1 MNLSRTFTLLA
12 FAFSSVSVSVSAIE
26 IENEIKPVMK
36 MYDTN
41 DIMMHMNH
49 NSKFSHLVKIR
60 DEFVSWAE
68 KYSKKYES
76 IEHELERMLVWAE
89 NHEFIHAHN
98 NATPKPSHTVAHND
112 FSDMTNDEF
121 NQRFNLGKYSP
132 GVDAIREA
140 QKEAK
145 QKAIMNQVQN
155 QGEDPEEHP
164 LKAEFRYLRNLS
176 ANSDGDNLYVDD
188 AIWYADE
195 QDENQVEGWF
205 DDLFASDDKPDDK
218 PDTDTDDKSDTD
230 GLPDTVDWVT
240 DGGVTPVKNQLAC
253 GSCWAFSTTGSI
265 EGAAFVK
272 SGELVSL
279 SEQNLID
286 CDHVDNGCAGG
297 MMENAFKFDEA
308 AKGLCS
314 EASYPYLATDTNTC
328 QANCT
333 KVESSIVKDYLDIKE
348 KDKHGLIASI
358 VLQPTSIAMQ
368 ADQLSFQFYSSG
380 VFSDKSCGEAGAVDH
395 GVLAV
400 GYGTDAT
407 SGKDYFTIKNSWGGD
422 WGEQGYFRL
431 DRKSDN
437 AWGTCAIL
445 LIMTAPIMA

>member
-1 MNLSRTFTLLA
+1 
-12 FAFSSVSVSVSAIE
+12 
-26 IENEIKPVMK
+26 
-36 MYDTN
+36 
-41 DIMMHMNH
+41 
-49 NSKFSHLVKIR
+49 
-60 DEFVSWAE
+60 
-68 KYSKKYES
+68 
-76 IEHELERMLVWAE
+76 
-89 NHEFIHAHN
+89 
-98 NATPKPSHTVAHND
+98 
-112 FSDMTNDEF
+112 MTNDEF

-195 QDENQVEGWF
+195 QGENEVKGWF
-205 DDLFASDDKPDDK
+205 DDLFGSDDKPDDK
-218 PDTDTDDKSDTD
+218 PADTDDKSDTDTDDKSDTD

-240 DGGVTPVKNQLAC
+240 AGGVTPVKNQLSC

-297 MMENAFKFDEA
+297 M
-308 AKGLCS
+308 
-314 EASYPYLATDTNTC
+314 
-328 QANCT
+328 
-333 KVESSIVKDYLDIKE
+333 
-348 KDKHGLIASI
+348 
-358 VLQPTSIAMQ
+358 
-368 ADQLSFQFYSSG
+368 
-380 VFSDKSCGEAGAVDH
+380 
-395 GVLAV
+395 
-400 GYGTDAT
+400 
-407 SGKDYFTIKNSWGGD
+407 
-422 WGEQGYFRL
+422 
-431 DRKSDN
+431 
-437 AWGTCAIL
+437 
-445 LIMTAPIMA
+445 